1 MQSTPHAQSAQS
13 TAKPKLPQLLVPA
26 ASSLS
31 AMQIQLVVAC
41 GRDRAIGERGTMPW
55 YLPADL
61 KHMPWYLPADLK
73 HFKSTTA
80 HTCLIMGRKTF
91 ESIGRALPLR
101 RNIVVSSDQSLAH
114 TNPNIEVATSFE
126 AALELAT
133 VMPAAA
139 MTSCSQSAV
148 QVVPYGVISIIGGAG
163 LFARGLEVANRL
175 EITEIAAEFPQADT
189 YFPEIDLKQWQVEA
203 LQPVVKVDAEAEL
216 EPCYYFCV
224 AEQPQDFAQHRM
236 QGLKLVGEDGQALPS
251 DTYQQAGLAYRYVRY
266 GRR

>member
-1 MQSTPHAQSAQS
+1 MQSTPQSS
-13 TAKPKLPQLLVPA
+13 AKPKLPQLLVPA

-41 GRDRAIGERGTMPW
+41 GRDRAIGERGT
-55 YLPADL
+55 
-61 KHMPWYLPADLK
+61 MPWYLPADLK

-101 RNIVVSSDQSLAH
+101 RNIVVSSDQSLANTH
-114 TNPNIEVATSFE
+114 PNIEVATSFE
-126 AALELAT
+126 AALELAA

-203 LQPVVKVDAEAEL
+203 LQPAIETES
-216 EPCYYFCV
+216 EPCYYFCAV
-224 AEQPQDFAQHRM
+224 EQPQDFVQHRM
-236 QGLKLVGEDGQALPS
+236 QGLKLVGEDGQALS
-251 DTYQQAGLAYRYVRY
+251 SETYQQAGLAYRYVRY

>member
-61 KHMPWYLPADLK
+61 KH
-73 HFKSTTA
+73 FKSTTA

-101 RNIVVSSDQSLAH
+101 RNIVVSSDKSLANTH
-114 TNPNIEVATSFE
+114 PNIEVAASFE

-139 MTSCSQSAV
+139 MTSCSQGAV
-148 QVVPYGVISIIGGAG
+148 QVVPYDVISIIGGAG

-189 YFPEIDLKQWQVEA
+189 YFPEIELKQWQIEA
-203 LQPVVKVDAEAEL
+203 LQPAGADPET
-216 EPCYYFCV
+216 EPCYYFCA
-224 AEQPQDFAQHRM
+224 AEQPQDFVQHRM
-236 QGLKLVGEDGQALPS
+236 QGLKLVGEDGQALS
-251 DTYQQAGLAYRYVRY
+251 SETYQQAGLAYRYVRY

>member
-1 MQSTPHAQSAQS
+1 MQSTPQSS
-13 TAKPKLPQLLVPA
+13 AKPKLPQLLVPA

-61 KHMPWYLPADLK
+61 KH
-73 HFKSTTA
+73 FKSTTA

-101 RNIVVSSDQSLAH
+101 RNIVVSSDKSLANTH
-114 TNPNIEVATSFE
+114 PNIEVAASFE

-133 VMPAAA
+133 VMPVAA

-148 QVVPYGVISIIGGAG
+148 QVVPYDVISIIGGAG

-189 YFPEIDLKQWQVEA
+189 YFPEIELKQWQVEA
-203 LQPVVKVDAEAEL
+203 LQPAIETES
-216 EPCYYFCV
+216 EPCYYFCAV
-224 AEQPQDFAQHRM
+224 EQPQDFVQHRM

-251 DTYQQAGLAYRYVRY
+251 DTYKQAGLAYRYVRY

>member
-61 KHMPWYLPADLK
+61 KH
-73 HFKSTTA
+73 FKSTTA

-101 RNIVVSSDQSLAH
+101 RNIVVSSDQSLANTH
-114 TNPNIEVATSFE
+114 PNIEVATSFE
-126 AALELAT
+126 AALELAA

-148 QVVPYGVISIIGGAG
+148 QVVPYGV

-203 LQPVVKVDAEAEL
+203 LQPAIETES
-216 EPCYYFCV
+216 EPCYYFCAV
-224 AEQPQDFAQHRM
+224 EQPQDFVQHRM
-236 QGLKLVGEDGQALPS
+236 QGLKLVGEDGQALS
-251 DTYQQAGLAYRYVRY
+251 SETYQQAGLAYRYVRY

>member
-1 MQSTPHAQSAQS
+1 
-13 TAKPKLPQLLVPA
+13 
-26 ASSLS
+26 
-31 AMQIQLVVAC
+31 
-41 GRDRAIGERGTMPW
+41 
-55 YLPADL
+55 
-61 KHMPWYLPADLK
+61 
-73 HFKSTTA
+73 
-80 HTCLIMGRKTF
+80 MGRKTF

-203 LQPVVKVDAEAEL
+203 LQPDTYFPEIDLKQWQVEALQPVVKVDAEAEL

>member
-1 MQSTPHAQSAQS
+1 MQSTPQSS
-13 TAKPKLPQLLVPA
+13 AKPKLPQLLVPA

-41 GRDRAIGERGTMPW
+41 GRDRAIGERGT
-55 YLPADL
+55 
-61 KHMPWYLPADLK
+61 MPWYLPADLK

-101 RNIVVSSDQSLAH
+101 RNIVVSSDQSLANTH
-114 TNPNIEVATSFE
+114 PNIEVATSFE

-148 QVVPYGVISIIGGAG
+148 QVVPYDVISIIGGAG

-189 YFPEIDLKQWQVEA
+189 YFPEIELKQWQVEA
-203 LQPVVKVDAEAEL
+203 LQPAIETES
-216 EPCYYFCV
+216 EPCYYFCA
-224 AEQPQDFAQHRM
+224 AEQPQDFVQHRM
-236 QGLKLVGEDGQALPS
+236 QGLKLVGEYGQALPS
-251 DTYQQAGLAYRYVRY
+251 DTYQHAGLAYRYVRY

>member
-41 GRDRAIGERGTMPW
+41 GRDRAIGERGT
-55 YLPADL
+55 
-61 KHMPWYLPADLK
+61 MPWYLPADLK

-139 MTSCSQSAV
+139 MTSCSQGAV
-148 QVVPYGVISIIGGAG
+148 QVVPYDVISIIGGAG

-203 LQPVVKVDAEAEL
+203 LQPAIETES
-216 EPCYYFCV
+216 EPCYYFCAV
-224 AEQPQDFAQHRM
+224 EQPQDFVQHRM
-236 QGLKLVGEDGQALPS
+236 QGLKLVGEDGQALS
-251 DTYQQAGLAYRYVRY
+251 SETYQQAGLAYRYVRY